1 MNYEVD
7 IPLKPLYIRM
17 IAEAIPNAYYLYD
30 EHVNEQ
36 NFLTDNGRDGE
47 IWNYINKCA
56 SEVLPVD
63 SFQIVVMNRGIW
75 KFLGLYDKE
84 THYLYTLMREKN
96 LINIQK
102 KISDH
107 LFHYLNALSKLNDE
121 LAETYEPIYH
131 QMSLFGV
138 DSYDEEG
145 NEVLEKILKTMIRKI
160 DGDIERYVLIAFD
173 SDRFGVVKNIR
184 GIIPSKGLDFYKD
197 ENWNTYIATEYE
209 ISEEAGQESEVLE
222 NIVLLQRKPRMKR
235 VEKTKRTTKKI
246 NE

>member
-1 MNYEVD
+1 
-7 IPLKPLYIRM
+7 
-17 IAEAIPNAYYLYD
+17 
-30 EHVNEQ
+30 
-36 NFLTDNGRDGE
+36 
-47 IWNYINKCA
+47 
-56 SEVLPVD
+56 
-63 SFQIVVMNRGIW
+63 
-75 KFLGLYDKE
+75 
-84 THYLYTLMREKN
+84 MREKN
-96 LINIQK
+96 LTNIQK

-145 NEVLEKILKTMIRKI
+145 NEVLEKILKSMIRKI